1 MKLRNTVLAALVA
14 LVTFAFAGKGV
25 EYKVVKNQS
34 KVAWKGTKVTGEH
47 SGVISI
53 ADGKLT
59 SDSKNIL
66 GGSFTMDM
74 ASIVCT
80 DITDAKMN
88 GNLVGHLKSDDFFG
102 TAKYPTSTLVI
113 TKVTPTKT
121 KGQYLVNG
129 DLTIKGI
136 KNPVQFPATITHAG
150 NQIKAK
156 ANIKVDRTKYD
167 IKYGSGSFFDNLG
180 DKAISNDFDLTVDL
194 VAQRDQVAKK

>member
-1 MKLRNTVLAALVA
+1 MKFRNTVLAVVLAM
-14 LVTFAFAGKGV
+14 VTFGFAGKGV
-25 EYKVVKNQS
+25 DYKVVKNQS
-34 KVAWKGTKVTGEH
+34 KVAWTGSKVTGEH
-47 SGVISI
+47 AGLISV

-59 SDSKNIL
+59 SDGKNIL
-66 GGSFTMDM
+66 GGTFTIDM
-74 ASIVCT
+74 SSITVT

-88 GNLVGHLKSDDFFG
+88 QNLVGHLKSDDFFG
-102 TAKYPTSTLVI
+102 TAKYQTSTLAI

-121 KGQYLVNG
+121 KGQYVVKG

-136 KNPVQFPATITHAG
+136 KNAIEFPATITHVG

-180 DKAISNDFDLTVDL
+180 DKAINNDFVLAVDL
-194 VAQRDQVAKK
+194 VAQK

>member
-1 MKLRNTVLAALVA
+1 MKVRNTVLLALVA

-34 KVAWKGTKVTGEH
+34 KVSWKGTKVAGEH
-47 SGVISI
+47 AGLINV

-59 SDSKNIL
+59 SDGKNIL
-66 GGSFTMDM
+66 GGTFSIDM
-74 ASIVCT
+74 SSISCT

-88 GNLVGHLKSDDFFG
+88 QNLVGHLKSDDFFG
-102 TAKYPTSTLVI
+102 TEKYPTSTLAI

-136 KNPVQFPATITHAG
+136 KNPIQFPATITHVG

-180 DKAISNDFDLTVDL
+180 DKAISNEFELNVDL
-194 VAQRDQVAKK
+194 VAQK

>member
-34 KVAWKGTKVTGEH
+34 KVSWKGTKVTGEH
-47 SGVISI
+47 AGAISI
-53 ADGKLT
+53 ASGQLSSDG
-59 SDSKNIL
+59 KNIL
-66 GGSFTMDM
+66 GGSFDIDM
-74 ASIVCT
+74 NSITCS
-80 DITDAKMN
+80 DITDPKSN
-88 GNLVGHLKSDDFFG
+88 QDLVGHLKSDDFFG
-102 TAKYPTSTLVI
+102 TAKHPKATLVL

-136 KNPVQFPATITHAG
+136 KKPVQFPATITHAG

-180 DKAISNDFDLTVDL
+180 DKAISNEFDLNVDL
-194 VAQRDQVAKK
+194 VAQR

>member
-25 EYKVVKNQS
+25 DYKVVNNQS
-34 KVAWKGTKVTGEH
+34 KVTWKGTKVAGEH
-47 SGVISI
+47 TGLISI
-53 ADGKLT
+53 ANGKLN
-59 SDSKNIL
+59 SDGKNIL
-66 GGSFTMDM
+66 GGYFEIDM
-74 ASIVCT
+74 NSITCT
-80 DITDAKMN
+80 DITDAKYN
-88 GNLVGHLKSDDFFG
+88 QQLVGHLKNDDFFG
-102 TAKYPTSTLVI
+102 TDKFPKSTLQI

-136 KNPVQFPATITHAG
+136 KKPVQFPATVTFAG

-180 DKAISNDFDLTVDL
+180 DKAISNEFDLNVDL
-194 VAQRDQVAKK
+194 VAQK